1 MCSLNKKWM
10 LRRNKL
16 NIRDIANKSGISETL
31 CTVLVNRE
39 IYNLEDIKDFLEP
52 SLEKLYNPLLMKDM
66 DKGTEIIKRSIIDKK
81 KIAIYGDYDADGV
94 TSTVILYIALKEC
107 EANVIYYIPDRET
120 EGYGM
125 CTERV
130 ERLKAEG
137 VEVIITCDNGIAALE
152 QVERAKELGMTV
164 VITDHHELPFIENEK
179 EEREYVVPKAD
190 AIINPKQ
197 KDCYYPFK
205 MLCGAGIA
213 FKFSKLLY
221 EKLNMNPN
229 KYKELLQFAAIGTIC
244 DVVDLKGENRIIA
257 KLGLES
263 INNTNNLGLRALIK
277 ETSLNEKN
285 ITSYNVGFIIGP
297 CINATGRLDT
307 AALSVELFLAKDI
320 KRAEKLAKE
329 LRNLNTERQEITM
342 VGVEEITYAIE
353 NSSLKNDKVLV
364 IYKENIHESI
374 AGIVSGRI
382 KDAYNRPTIVL
393 TKGKEMPKGSGRSID
408 GYNLFEELMK
418 CKEYIYKFG
427 GHPMAAGLTIEEKNI
442 NKLREELNKNC
453 NLKDEDFIPKIRIDK
468 RLALKEVNL
477 ELIDSLQCLEPFGKG
492 NSSPILAEKNIK
504 IEGIRILGKDQNTL
518 KLTCRV
524 EDTNKRIHA
533 IAFGKVDEFK
543 RDLENIYEDENV
555 ENIITNP
562 LMAGLKLDLIYY
574 PMINEYNGN
583 VYTQLRIIDYRING

>member
-1 MCSLNKKWM
+1 MNKKWM

-244 DVVDLKGENRIIA
+244 DVVDLKSENRIIA

-320 KRAEKLAKE
+320 KRAEELAKE

-342 VGVEEITYAIE
+342 EGVEEITYTIE

-418 CKEYIYKFG
+418 CKEYICKFG
-427 GHPMAAGLTIEEKNI
+427 GHPMAAGLTIEERNVD
-442 NKLREELNKNC
+442 KLREELNKNC

-468 RLALKEVNL
+468 RLPLKEVNL

-533 IAFGKVDEFK
+533 IAFGKVNEFK

-583 VYTQLRIIDYRING
+583 VYTQLRIIDYRINV

>member
-1 MCSLNKKWM
+1 MNKKWM

-66 DKGTEIIKRSIIDKK
+66 DKGTEIIKMSIIDKK

-320 KRAEKLAKE
+320 KRAEELAKE

-342 VGVEEITYAIE
+342 EGVEEITYTIE

-442 NKLREELNKNC
+442 DKLREELNKNC

-468 RLALKEVNL
+468 RLPLKEVNL

-504 IEGIRILGKDQNTL
+504 IEGIKILGKDQNTL

>member
-1 MCSLNKKWM
+1 MNKKWM

-285 ITSYNVGFIIGP
+285 ITSYNVGFIIG
-297 CINATGRLDT
+297 
-307 AALSVELFLAKDI
+307 LA
-320 KRAEKLAKE
+320 
-329 LRNLNTERQEITM
+329 
-342 VGVEEITYAIE
+342 
-353 NSSLKNDKVLV
+353 
-364 IYKENIHESI
+364 
-374 AGIVSGRI
+374 
-382 KDAYNRPTIVL
+382 
-393 TKGKEMPKGSGRSID
+393 
-408 GYNLFEELMK
+408 
-418 CKEYIYKFG
+418 
-427 GHPMAAGLTIEEKNI
+427 
-442 NKLREELNKNC
+442 
-453 NLKDEDFIPKIRIDK
+453 
-468 RLALKEVNL
+468 
-477 ELIDSLQCLEPFGKG
+477 
-492 NSSPILAEKNIK
+492 
-504 IEGIRILGKDQNTL
+504 
-518 KLTCRV
+518 
-524 EDTNKRIHA
+524 
-533 IAFGKVDEFK
+533 
-543 RDLENIYEDENV
+543 
-555 ENIITNP
+555 
-562 LMAGLKLDLIYY
+562 
-574 PMINEYNGN
+574 
-583 VYTQLRIIDYRING
+583 

>member
-1 MCSLNKKWM
+1 MNKKWM

-393 TKGKEMPKGSGRSID
+393 TKGKEMLKGSGRSID

-442 NKLREELNKNC
+442 DKLREELNKNC

-555 ENIITNP
+555 ENIIINP

>member
-1 MCSLNKKWM
+1 MNKKWM

-320 KRAEKLAKE
+320 KRAEELAKE

-342 VGVEEITYAIE
+342 EGVEEITYTIE

-393 TKGKEMPKGSGRSID
+393 TKGKKMPKGSGRSID

-442 NKLREELNKNC
+442 DKLREELNKNC

-468 RLALKEVNL
+468 RLPLKEVNL

>member
-1 MCSLNKKWM
+1 
-10 LRRNKL
+10 
-16 NIRDIANKSGISETL
+16 
-31 CTVLVNRE
+31 
-39 IYNLEDIKDFLEP
+39 
-52 SLEKLYNPLLMKDM
+52 
-66 DKGTEIIKRSIIDKK
+66 
-81 KIAIYGDYDADGV
+81 
-94 TSTVILYIALKEC
+94 
-107 EANVIYYIPDRET
+107 
-120 EGYGM
+120 
-125 CTERV
+125 
-130 ERLKAEG
+130 
-137 VEVIITCDNGIAALE
+137 
-152 QVERAKELGMTV
+152 
-164 VITDHHELPFIENEK
+164 
-179 EEREYVVPKAD
+179 
-190 AIINPKQ
+190 
-197 KDCYYPFK
+197 
-205 MLCGAGIA
+205 
-213 FKFSKLLY
+213 
-221 EKLNMNPN
+221 
-229 KYKELLQFAAIGTIC
+229 
-244 DVVDLKGENRIIA
+244 
-257 KLGLES
+257 
-263 INNTNNLGLRALIK
+263 
-277 ETSLNEKN
+277 
-285 ITSYNVGFIIGP
+285 
-297 CINATGRLDT
+297 
-307 AALSVELFLAKDI
+307 
-320 KRAEKLAKE
+320 
-329 LRNLNTERQEITM
+329 M

-442 NKLREELNKNC
+442 DKLREELNKNC

>member
-1 MCSLNKKWM
+1 MNKKWM

-152 QVERAKELGMTV
+152 QVERAKDLGMTV

-320 KRAEKLAKE
+320 KRAEELAKE

-342 VGVEEITYAIE
+342 EGVEEITYTIE

-442 NKLREELNKNC
+442 DKLREELNKNC

-468 RLALKEVNL
+468 RLPLKEVNL

>member
-1 MCSLNKKWM
+1 MNKKWM

-320 KRAEKLAKE
+320 KRAEELAKE

-342 VGVEEITYAIE
+342 EGVEEITYTIE

-393 TKGKEMPKGSGRSID
+393 TKGKEMPKGSGRSIE

-442 NKLREELNKNC
+442 DKLREELNKNC

-468 RLALKEVNL
+468 RLPLKEVNL

-524 EDTNKRIHA
+524 EDTNKRIDA

-543 RDLENIYEDENV
+543 RDLEDIYEDENV

>member
-1 MCSLNKKWM
+1 MNKKWM

-342 VGVEEITYAIE
+342 VGVEEITYTIE

-442 NKLREELNKNC
+442 DKLREELNKNC
-453 NLKDEDFIPKIRIDK
+453 NLKDEDFIPTIRIDK

>member
-1 MCSLNKKWM
+1 MNKKWM

-533 IAFGKVDEFK
+533 IAFEKVDEFK

-583 VYTQLRIIDYRING
+583 VYTQLRIIDYRINR

>member
-1 MCSLNKKWM
+1 MNKKWM

>member
-1 MCSLNKKWM
+1 MN
-10 LRRNKL
+10 
-16 NIRDIANKSGISETL
+16 
-31 CTVLVNRE
+31 
-39 IYNLEDIKDFLEP
+39 P

-66 DKGTEIIKRSIIDKK
+66 DKGTEIIKRAIIDKK

-94 TSTVILYIALKEC
+94 TSTVILYTTLKEC
-107 EANVIYYIPDRET
+107 ESNVTYYIPDRET

-125 CTERV
+125 CTDRV
-130 ERLKAEG
+130 EKLKEEG

-164 VITDHHELPFIENEK
+164 VITDHHELPFIENENG
-179 EEREYVVPKAD
+179 EREYVVPKAD

-229 KYKELLQFAAIGTIC
+229 KYKDLLEFAAIGTIC
-244 DVVDLKGENRIIA
+244 DVVDLKDENRIIA
-257 KLGLES
+257 KLGLKN
-263 INNTNNLGLRALIK
+263 INNTDNLGLRALIK
-277 ETSLNEKN
+277 ETSLNGKN

-307 AALSVELFLAKDI
+307 AALSVELFLAKNI
-320 KRAEKLAKE
+320 KKAEELAKE
-329 LRNLNTERQEITM
+329 LRNLNAERQEITM
-342 VGVEEITYAIE
+342 EGVEEITYTIE

-364 IYKENIHESI
+364 IYKEDIHESI

-382 KDAYNRPTIVL
+382 KDAYNRPTIIL

-418 CKEYIYKFG
+418 CKKYIYKFG

-442 NKLREELNKNC
+442 DKLREELNKNC
-453 NLKDEDFIPKIRIDK
+453 NLKDEDFIPKIRIDR
-468 RLALKEVNL
+468 RLYLKEVNL

-518 KLTCRV
+518 KLTCRI
-524 EDTNKRIHA
+524 EDTNRRIDA

-543 RDLENIYEDENV
+543 RDLENIYGDENV

>member
-1 MCSLNKKWM
+1 MNKKWM

-229 KYKELLQFAAIGTIC
+229 KYKELLQFTAIGTIC

-442 NKLREELNKNC
+442 DKLREELNKNC

>member
-1 MCSLNKKWM
+1 MNKKWM

-442 NKLREELNKNC
+442 DKLREELNKNC

>member
-1 MCSLNKKWM
+1 MNKKWM

-39 IYNLEDIKDFLEP
+39 IYNLEEIKDFLEP

-320 KRAEKLAKE
+320 KRAEELAKE

-342 VGVEEITYAIE
+342 EGVEEITYTIE

-442 NKLREELNKNC
+442 DKLREELNKNC

-468 RLALKEVNL
+468 RLPLKEVNL

>member
-1 MCSLNKKWM
+1 MNKKWM

-329 LRNLNTERQEITM
+329 LRSLNTERQEITM
-342 VGVEEITYAIE
+342 IGVEEITYTIE

-442 NKLREELNKNC
+442 DKLREELNKNC

>member
-1 MCSLNKKWM
+1 MNKKWM

-39 IYNLEDIKDFLEP
+39 IYDLEDIKDFLEP

-257 KLGLES
+257 KLGLEG

-442 NKLREELNKNC
+442 DKLREELNKNC

>member
-1 MCSLNKKWM
+1 MNKKWM

-320 KRAEKLAKE
+320 KRAEELAKE

-442 NKLREELNKNC
+442 DKLREELNKNC

-504 IEGIRILGKDQNTL
+504 IEEIRILGKDQNTL

>member
-1 MCSLNKKWM
+1 MNKKWM

-320 KRAEKLAKE
+320 KRAEELAKE

-342 VGVEEITYAIE
+342 EGVEEITYTIE

-393 TKGKEMPKGSGRSID
+393 TKGKEMPKGSGRSIE

-442 NKLREELNKNC
+442 DKLREELNKNC

-468 RLALKEVNL
+468 RLPLKEVNL

-524 EDTNKRIHA
+524 EDTNKRIDA

>member
-1 MCSLNKKWM
+1 MNKKWM

-442 NKLREELNKNC
+442 DKLREELNKNC

-518 KLTCRV
+518 KLTCRI

>member
-1 MCSLNKKWM
+1 MNKKWM

-164 VITDHHELPFIENEK
+164 VITDHHELPFIENENG
-179 EEREYVVPKAD
+179 EREYVVPKAD

-342 VGVEEITYAIE
+342 EGVEEITYTIE

-442 NKLREELNKNC
+442 DKLREELNKNC

>member
-1 MCSLNKKWM
+1 MKKKWM

-16 NIRDIANKSGISETL
+16 NIKDIAHRVGISETL
-31 CTVLVNRE
+31 CTILVNRE
-39 IYNLEDIKDFLEP
+39 IYNLQDIEGFLNP
-52 SLEKLYNPLLMKDM
+52 SLEKLHNPLLMKDM
-66 DKGTEIIKRSIIDKK
+66 DKGTEIIKKAIMDKK

-94 TSTVILYIALKEC
+94 TSTVILYTALKEC
-107 EANVIYYIPDRET
+107 RANVIYYIPDRET

-125 CTERV
+125 CTDRIEK
-130 ERLKAEG
+130 LKAEG

-152 QVERAKELGMTV
+152 QVERAKELDMIV
-164 VITDHHELPFIENEK
+164 VITDHHELPFIENENG
-179 EEREYVVPKAD
+179 EREYVVPKAD

-205 MLCGAGIA
+205 MLCGAGVA

-221 EKLNMNPN
+221 EKLNINPN
-229 KYKELLQFAAIGTIC
+229 KYKDLLEFAAIGTIC
-244 DVVDLKGENRIIA
+244 DVVDLKDENRIIA
-257 KLGLES
+257 KLGLKN

-277 ETSLNEKN
+277 ETSLDNKN
-285 ITSYNVGFIIGP
+285 ISSYNVGFIIGP

-307 AALSVELFLAKDI
+307 AAISVELFLTKDI
-320 KRAEKLAKE
+320 KRAEELAKD
-329 LRNLNTERQEITM
+329 LRNLNSERQEITM
-342 VGVEEITYAIE
+342 EGVEEITYTIE

-364 IYKENIHESI
+364 IYKDNIHESI

-418 CKEYIYKFG
+418 CKKYIHKFG
-427 GHPMAAGLTIEEKNI
+427 GHPMAAGLTIEEENI
-442 NKLREELNKNC
+442 DKLREELNKNC
-453 NLKDEDFIPKIRIDK
+453 DLKDEDFIPKIRIDK
-468 RLALKEVNL
+468 RLPLKEVSL
-477 ELIDSLQCLEPFGKG
+477 ELINSLQCLEPFGKS

-504 IEGIRILGKDQNTL
+504 VEGIRILGKGQNTL

-524 EDTNKRIHA
+524 EYTNRRIDA

-543 RDLENIYEDENV
+543 SDLENIYGEENV
-555 ENIITNP
+555 ENIIVNP
-562 LMAGLKLDLIYY
+562 LMVGLKLDLIYY

-583 VYTQLRIIDYRING
+583 INAQLKIIDYRING

>member
-1 MCSLNKKWM
+1 MNKKWM

-320 KRAEKLAKE
+320 KRAEELAKE

-442 NKLREELNKNC
+442 DKLREELNKNC

>member
-1 MCSLNKKWM
+1 MNKKWM

-152 QVERAKELGMTV
+152 QVERAKELGMTL

-320 KRAEKLAKE
+320 KRAEELAKE

-342 VGVEEITYAIE
+342 EGVEEITYTIE

-393 TKGKEMPKGSGRSID
+393 TKGKEMPKGSGRSIE

-442 NKLREELNKNC
+442 DKLREELNKNC

-468 RLALKEVNL
+468 RLPLKEVNL

-524 EDTNKRIHA
+524 EDTNKRIDA

>member
-1 MCSLNKKWM
+1 M
-10 LRRNKL
+10 
-16 NIRDIANKSGISETL
+16 
-31 CTVLVNRE
+31 
-39 IYNLEDIKDFLEP
+39 
-52 SLEKLYNPLLMKDM
+52 
-66 DKGTEIIKRSIIDKK
+66 
-81 KIAIYGDYDADGV
+81 
-94 TSTVILYIALKEC
+94 
-107 EANVIYYIPDRET
+107 
-120 EGYGM
+120 
-125 CTERV
+125 
-130 ERLKAEG
+130 
-137 VEVIITCDNGIAALE
+137 
-152 QVERAKELGMTV
+152 
-164 VITDHHELPFIENEK
+164 
-179 EEREYVVPKAD
+179 
-190 AIINPKQ
+190 
-197 KDCYYPFK
+197 
-205 MLCGAGIA
+205 
-213 FKFSKLLY
+213 
-221 EKLNMNPN
+221 
-229 KYKELLQFAAIGTIC
+229 
-244 DVVDLKGENRIIA
+244 
-257 KLGLES
+257 
-263 INNTNNLGLRALIK
+263 RALIK

-320 KRAEKLAKE
+320 KRAEELAKE

-342 VGVEEITYAIE
+342 EGVEEITYTIE

-442 NKLREELNKNC
+442 DKLREELNKNC

-468 RLALKEVNL
+468 RLPLKEVNL

-524 EDTNKRIHA
+524 KDTNKRIHA
-533 IAFGKVDEFK
+533 IAFGKVGEFK

>member
-1 MCSLNKKWM
+1 MN
-10 LRRNKL
+10 
-16 NIRDIANKSGISETL
+16 
-31 CTVLVNRE
+31 
-39 IYNLEDIKDFLEP
+39 P

-66 DKGTEIIKRSIIDKK
+66 DKGTEIIKRAIIDKK

-94 TSTVILYIALKEC
+94 TSTVILYTTLKEC
-107 EANVIYYIPDRET
+107 EANVTYYIPDRET

-125 CTERV
+125 CTDRV
-130 ERLKAEG
+130 EKLKEEG

-164 VITDHHELPFIENEK
+164 VITDHHELPFIENENG
-179 EEREYVVPKAD
+179 EREYVVPKAD

-229 KYKELLQFAAIGTIC
+229 KYKDLLEFAAIGTIC
-244 DVVDLKGENRIIA
+244 DVVDLKDENRIIA
-257 KLGLES
+257 KLGLKN

-277 ETSLNEKN
+277 ETSLNGKN

-307 AALSVELFLAKDI
+307 AALSVELFLTKDI
-320 KRAEKLAKE
+320 KRAEELAKE
-329 LRNLNTERQEITM
+329 LRNLNAERQEITM
-342 VGVEEITYAIE
+342 EGVEEITYAIE

-364 IYKENIHESI
+364 IYKEDIHESI

-442 NKLREELNKNC
+442 DKIREELNKNC

-468 RLALKEVNL
+468 RLPLKEVNL

-492 NSSPILAEKNIK
+492 NSSPILAEKKYKDRRNKNTRQRSKHIK
-504 IEGIRILGKDQNTL
+504 INL
-518 KLTCRV
+518 
-524 EDTNKRIHA
+524 
-533 IAFGKVDEFK
+533 
-543 RDLENIYEDENV
+543 
-555 ENIITNP
+555 
-562 LMAGLKLDLIYY
+562 
-574 PMINEYNGN
+574 
-583 VYTQLRIIDYRING
+583 

>member
-1 MCSLNKKWM
+1 MNKKWM

-320 KRAEKLAKE
+320 KRAEELAKE

-342 VGVEEITYAIE
+342 EGVEEITYTIE

-393 TKGKEMPKGSGRSID
+393 TKGKKMPKGSGRSID

-442 NKLREELNKNC
+442 DKLREELNKNC

-468 RLALKEVNL
+468 RLPLKEVNL

-555 ENIITNP
+555 ENIIINP

>member
-1 MCSLNKKWM
+1 MNKKWM

-442 NKLREELNKNC
+442 DKLREELNKNC

-543 RDLENIYEDENV
+543 RDLENIYEDEMWK
-555 ENIITNP
+555 I
-562 LMAGLKLDLIYY
+562 L
-574 PMINEYNGN
+574 
-583 VYTQLRIIDYRING
+583 

>member
-1 MCSLNKKWM
+1 MNKKWM

-66 DKGTEIIKRSIIDKK
+66 DKGTEIIKRSIIDKN

-382 KDAYNRPTIVL
+382 KDTYNRPTIVL

-442 NKLREELNKNC
+442 DKLREELNKNC

>member
-1 MCSLNKKWM
+1 MNKKWM

-393 TKGKEMPKGSGRSID
+393 TKGKEMPKGSGRSIY

-442 NKLREELNKNC
+442 DKLREELNKNC

-543 RDLENIYEDENV
+543 RDLENIYGDENV

>member
-1 MCSLNKKWM
+1 MNKKWM

-16 NIRDIANKSGISETL
+16 NIGDIANKSGISGTL

-442 NKLREELNKNC
+442 DKLREELNKNC